1 MVCLI
6 ILRRYWLKGFIIEL
20 CQQLALRVTFN
31 RSLVAVFLSGQDL
44 SPPFIEC
51 ILFGFELLLFLFQET
66 NYSDELSLEAFLF
79 EGFLW
84 DDKIIVTKANIL
96 FGDS

>member
-6 ILRRYWLKGFIIEL
+6 VFRRYWPKGLVIKL
-20 CQQLALRVTFN
+20 RQQLALRVTFD

-44 SPPFIEC
+44 SPPFIKC
-51 ILFGFELLLFLFQET
+51 VLFSFELLLFLFQAPS
-66 NYSDELSLEAFLF
+66 YGDELSLEAFLF

-84 DDKIIVTKANIL
+84 HDEIFVAKADIL
-96 FGDS
+96 LGDW